1 MKINENERLL
11 SFPFFCFFGIE
22 TFQSLTRENKNSLS
36 FRLVAAHLA
45 G

>member
-1 MKINENERLL
+1 MKINENEIAFFSFLL
-11 SFPFFCFFGIE
+11 FFRIE
-22 TFQSLTRENKNSLS
+22 TFQSLTRKNKNSLS